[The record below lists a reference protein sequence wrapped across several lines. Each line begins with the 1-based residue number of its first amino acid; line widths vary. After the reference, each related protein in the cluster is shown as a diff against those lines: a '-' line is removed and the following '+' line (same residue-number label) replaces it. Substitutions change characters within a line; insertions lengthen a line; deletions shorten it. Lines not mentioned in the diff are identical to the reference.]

1 MKNETKLKIQS
12 KINQVRD
19 KLNKLIKARYAAVD
33 VMDAC
38 DINCDINSIRNI
50 DSIRYELAKMD
61 FDHAVGKINRLA
73 QVIFK
78 LEALLERDQ
87 A

>member
-1 MKNETKLKIQS
+1 MKNEIKFKIKA
-12 KINQVRD
+12 KIDQVRD
-19 KLNKLIKARYAAVD
+19 KLNKLIKARYAATD

-61 FDHAVGKINRLA
+61 FDHAKHKIKTLSNVLD
-73 QVIFK
+73 K
-78 LEALLERDQ
+78 LEELLT
-87 A
+87 